1 MDSDS
6 LRVEPLGHD
15 RKNSA
20 YWYFYGTR
28 LYREDYIDTSN
39 GASHKQKS
47 KPRDKKR
54 KKRRNRVAKEEQEEE
69 EKEEASLINNGRES
83 VWQVVCFTQQDWS
96 RLVEKFRDSVIII
109 LHYSS
114 IKKKNTNYCRIRN
127 KIIYIYLSRNTT
139 PNASFIVHCPR
150 TLCRKYRNYSI

>member
-39 GASHKQKS
+39 SASHKQKS

-54 KKRRNRVAKEEQEEE
+54 KKRRNRVAQEEQEEE

-109 LHYSS
+109 LLLS
-114 IKKKNTNYCRIRN
+114 KKDMNCRIEN
-127 KIIYIYLSRNTT
+127 KIIYVSICVCLGIRD
-139 PNASFIVHCPR
+139 R
-150 TLCRKYRNYSI
+150 T

>member
-39 GASHKQKS
+39 SISHKQKS

-54 KKRRNRVAKEEQEEE
+54 KRRRNRVAKEEEEEE
-69 EKEEASLINNGRES
+69 EKKEDSLIHGKAKES

-96 RLVEKFRDSVIII
+96 RLVEKFRDSVIVLLNDILFYSLDSANDVIII
-109 LHYSS
+109 LRST
-114 IKKKNTNYCRIRN
+114 IPNVNFTVLCLRISCL
-127 KIIYIYLSRNTT
+127 KSRN
-139 PNASFIVHCPR
+139 FLI
-150 TLCRKYRNYSI
+150 

>member
-1 MDSDS
+1 
-6 LRVEPLGHD
+6 LGHD

-39 GASHKQKS
+39 SVLYKHKS

-54 KKRRNRVAKEEQEEE
+54 KKQRNKVAKAEQEKE
-69 EKEEASLINNGRES
+69 EKEEANLIDENKEQHS

-109 LHYSS
+109 STFKDIDS
-114 IKKKNTNYCRIRN
+114 CR
-127 KIIYIYLSRNTT
+127 
-139 PNASFIVHCPR
+139 
-150 TLCRKYRNYSI
+150 

>member
-39 GASHKQKS
+39 SVSHKQKS

-54 KKRRNRVAKEEQEEE
+54 KRRRNRVAKEEEEEE
-69 EKEEASLINNGRES
+69 EKKEDSLIQEEGKGS

-96 RLVEKFRDSVIII
+96 RLVEKFRDSVIVLLNELIV
-109 LHYSS
+109 
-114 IKKKNTNYCRIRN
+114 
-127 KIIYIYLSRNTT
+127 
-139 PNASFIVHCPR
+139 SFFRFC
-150 TLCRKYRNYSI
+150 

>member
-28 LYREDYIDTSN
+28 LYREDYINTSN
-39 GASHKQKS
+39 SASHKQKS
-47 KPRDKKR
+47 KPKDKKR
-54 KKRRNRVAKEEQEEE
+54 KKRRNRVAKEEEK
-69 EKEEASLINNGRES
+69 EKEEASLIDSENKGRES

-96 RLVEKFRDSVIII
+96 RLVEKFRDSVMIIFA
-109 LHYSS
+109 L
-114 IKKKNTNYCRIRN
+114 KKRSCAIFYRRN
-127 KIIYIYLSRNTT
+127 
-139 PNASFIVHCPR
+139 
-150 TLCRKYRNYSI
+150 

>member
-28 LYREDYIDTSN
+28 LYREDYVDTTIS
-39 GASHKQKS
+39 ASHKQKS

-69 EKEEASLINNGRES
+69 EKEEASLINGGNNGRES

-109 LHYSS
+109 LLL
-114 IKKKNTNYCRIRN
+114 KKKEI
-127 KIIYIYLSRNTT
+127 
-139 PNASFIVHCPR
+139 
-150 TLCRKYRNYSI
+150 

>member
-1 MDSDS
+1 MRLQEQSLSNLDSDS

-28 LYREDYIDTSN
+28 LYREDYIDTSDSI
-39 GASHKQKS
+39 SHKQKS

-54 KKRRNRVAKEEQEEE
+54 KRQRNRVAKEEEEEE
-69 EKEEASLINNGRES
+69 EKKEDSLIYREGKES

-96 RLVEKFRDSVIII
+96 RLVEKFRDSVSVSSNERCTSTKSFLTI
-109 LHYSS
+109 LSSYSGVR
-114 IKKKNTNYCRIRN
+114 Y
-127 KIIYIYLSRNTT
+127 
-139 PNASFIVHCPR
+139 R
-150 TLCRKYRNYSI
+150 TQTVPYSVRRLYA